1 MACEDANGDFYGV
14 GVYNNIFN
22 PEVSPLFSPFEDVE
36 SYTAIFQ
43 VQSTAHMNI
52 LFHCCY
58 RLVFRVRMLAQICLT
73 SVTAS
78 GAAWASASPRTECVT
93 GTNIP

>member
-43 VQSTAHMNI
+43 VQSTAHIHI

-58 RLVFRVRMLAQICLT
+58 RLVFRVRMPVQICLI
-73 SVTAS
+73 SVMAS
-78 GAAWASASPRTECVT
+78 GAAWASASARTECVT
-93 GTNIP
+93 GTNLP